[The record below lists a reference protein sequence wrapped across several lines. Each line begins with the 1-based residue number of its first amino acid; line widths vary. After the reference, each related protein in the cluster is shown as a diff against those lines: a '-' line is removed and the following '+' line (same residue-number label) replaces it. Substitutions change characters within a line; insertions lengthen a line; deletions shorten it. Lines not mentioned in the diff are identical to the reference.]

1 MRFSFLTTAVVVLA
15 AEGVVGS
22 SWFTKILTSHLL
34 AYNKWHE
41 TELERW
47 LSDHNIPYPTPAD
60 RKDLVDLVKNSW
72 EENQVQ
78 QTWTETTDQASDAYG
93 STQDWVFDRYDI
105 SCLFSVKSFLD
116 YHGIPNPT
124 PRTRD
129 SLLQTARSNYQSIAN
144 KVGETAAY
152 PGDWL
157 YQSWSESDL
166 KAWMDERGIPAPQ
179 PSSRDKLIASV
190 RRNGRLSSNRASE
203 ALSSVSSA
211 AASATQ
217 ALTDEL
223 LNSWSESQLKQW
235 ADENGV
241 PVPQGSKKN
250 ELLALVRKH
259 RSRASASAA
268 SAFGAATTSAGNAY
282 AQATNDLY
290 DQGKQWYDW
299 AMVQIGIGSEEAN
312 GEPGRSEVGAA
323 LMVDLLLNWCR
334 IAVGGPRWSYDDC
347 MGYGFGRTGREIRLS
362 ARRNDRSARDAH
374 VLGPDQL
381 ELSGGACG
389 VSRLLGPRSRSMLS
403 SVMLPAS
410 ETAEVRESVSVVS
423 AWYEKRMQLLSTHLP
438 EVLGTQVEVVFV
450 LDVASALSGWGE
462 DHDGWISLSGCC
474 AVGESE
480 ASSTPGPAWRGMS
493 WAMASPD
500 GGHMEGFWTSS
511 EGTERVLGVTK
522 RTRE

>member
-22 SWFTKILTSHLL
+22 SWFTKA

-72 EENQVQ
+72 EENVARPYNSWDVNQLQAYLTAQGKQVKKGAEKNKDSLLKQVQ

-93 STQDWVFDRYDI
+93 STQDWVFDSWTD
-105 SCLFSVKSFLD
+105 SQVKSFLD

-299 AMVQIGIGSEEAN
+299 AMVQIGIGSEEAK
-312 GEPGRSEVGAA
+312 SSISSISVAA
-323 LMVDLLLNWCR
+323 SSFASSVSSVAEKSASSASSAAAKTSGD
-334 IAVGGPRWSYDDC
+334 AVAAAN
-347 MGYGFGRTGREIRLS
+347 S
-362 ARRNDRSARDAH
+362 ARAVVSSSA
-374 VLGPDQL
+374 
-381 ELSGGACG
+381 
-389 VSRLLGPRSRSMLS
+389 
-403 SVMLPAS
+403 AS
-410 ETAEVRESVSVVS
+410 ASKVASKSAWSAARAASVS
-423 AWYEKRMQLLSTHLP
+423 AKAAT
-438 EVLGTQVEVVFV
+438 
-450 LDVASALSGWGE
+450 ASAKNEL
-462 DHDGWISLSGCC
+462 
-474 AVGESE
+474 
-480 ASSTPGPAWRGMS
+480 
-493 WAMASPD
+493 
-500 GGHMEGFWTSS
+500 
-511 EGTERVLGVTK
+511 
-522 RTRE
+522 